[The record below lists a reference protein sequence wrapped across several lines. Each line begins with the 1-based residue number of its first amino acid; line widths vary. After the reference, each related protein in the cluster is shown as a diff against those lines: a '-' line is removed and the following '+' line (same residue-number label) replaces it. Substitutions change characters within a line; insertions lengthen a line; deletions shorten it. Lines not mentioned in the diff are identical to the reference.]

1 MIEQMATVF
10 ASQAGVTTRVC
21 LCGRVY
27 LQVGYTC
34 RILHHK
40 DVLTLARAMKSIAQR
55 LFVNHMTSPQERR
68 HNRGGSI

>member
-1 MIEQMATVF
+1 MIEQRATVF

-34 RILHHK
+34 RILRNK
-40 DVLTLARAMKSIAQR
+40 DFRTLALVMKAIAQR
-55 LFVNHMTSPQERR
+55 LFVNHMPSPQERR
-68 HNRGGSI
+68 H